1 MSKRDLDLLL
11 NDILECC
18 EKIKKYTN
26 GYNFDDFM
34 NDDKTIDAVVR
45 NFTIIGE
52 ACSNVDPDYKTINPQ
67 IDWRSIK
74 DLRNRMIHDYTGT
87 NYKVVWEIIKEYI
100 EELEFQI
107 KELLN

>member
-18 EKIKKYTN
+18 GKIKKYTN
-26 GYNFDDFM
+26 GYDFDDFL

-52 ACSNVDPDYKTINPQ
+52 ACSNVDSDFKDLNPQ
-67 IDWRSIK
+67 IEWKRIK
-74 DLRNRMIHDYTGT
+74 SLRNRMVHDYTGT
-87 NYKVVWEIIKEYI
+87 DYEVVWEIIIKYI
-100 EELEFQI
+100 DELEYQI
-107 KELLN
+107 KELLQ

>member
-18 EKIKKYTN
+18 SKIKKYTQ
-26 GYNFDDFM
+26 GYIFDDFL

-52 ACSNVDPDYKTINPQ
+52 ACSNIDADYKIVNPQ

-74 DLRNRMIHDYTGT
+74 DFRNRMVHDYTGT
-87 NYKVVWEIIKEYI
+87 DYEVVWEIITEYI
-100 EELEFQI
+100 DDLEFQI
-107 KELLN
+107 KKLLK